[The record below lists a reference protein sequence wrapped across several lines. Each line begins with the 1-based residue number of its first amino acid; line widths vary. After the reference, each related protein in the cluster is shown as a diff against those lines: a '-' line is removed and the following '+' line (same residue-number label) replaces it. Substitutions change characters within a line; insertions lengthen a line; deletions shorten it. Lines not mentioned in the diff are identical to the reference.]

1 MTAFDLVA
9 ALTRSGW
16 TDTQAGSADRVL
28 PLVFA
33 HPIDVAL
40 LVSIDHPSDYLR
52 DVDGAPQYRL
62 LVDGEEALGTDDA
75 ADIVDA
81 LREIM

>member
-1 MTAFDLVA
+1 MTAFDLVTT
-9 ALTRSGW
+9 LTRSGW
-16 TDTQAGSADRVL
+16 TDTQAGSGAPVL

-33 HPIDVAL
+33 HPVDVSL
-40 LVSIDHPSDYLR
+40 LVSIDHPSEYLR
-52 DVDGAPQYRL
+52 DVDGAPRYRL
-62 LVDGEEALGTDDA
+62 LADGEEVLGTDDA